1 MINLFAQNEKR
12 KYKPKVTEQTIQQ
25 AQRVIEGD
33 LPQDYVSLQIPRQLD
48 LTILI
53 GQAVAD
59 IMVSMGD

>member
-1 MINLFAQNEKR
+1 VINLFAQNEKR

-33 LPQDYVSLQIPRQLD
+33 LPQDCVSLQIPRQLD

>member
-1 MINLFAQNEKR
+1 M
-12 KYKPKVTEQTIQQ
+12 PKVTEQTIQQ

-33 LPQDYVSLQIPRQLD
+33 LPQDNVSLQIPRQLD

-53 GQAVAD
+53 GQVVAD